1 MNLLAMSPSWVV
13 GLLIFLLAAAA
24 LQDAVQLRISNVT
37 TAAIFVLALFSAAVV
52 GFEIRLWQN
61 AVMFA
66 AVLAIGIPLFSGNIL
81 GGGDVK
87 LFAAVALWS
96 DLRGAP
102 MLIAA
107 ILICGGILALVILFL
122 RVVVPDRISR
132 RVATLRPRAG
142 IPYGI
147 AIGIG
152 TMIATAL
159 YRGV

>member
-13 GLLIFLLAAAA
+13 GLLILLLAAAA

-37 TAAIFVLALFSAAVV
+37 TAAIFVLALVTAAVV
-52 GFEIRLWQN
+52 GLEIGLWQN
-61 AVMFA
+61 AMMFA

-147 AIGIG
+147 AISTG

-159 YRGV
+159 SRGI

>member
-1 MNLLAMSPSWVV
+1 MNLLAMSPAWVV
-13 GLLIFLLAAAA
+13 GILIFLLAAAA
-24 LQDAVQLRISNVT
+24 IQDAFQLRISNIT
-37 TAAIFVLALFSAAVV
+37 TAAIFVLALVAMAAI

-61 AVMFA
+61 VLVFA
-66 AVLAIGIPLFSGNIL
+66 ALLAIGILLFSGSIL

-96 DLRGAP
+96 DLRSAP

-122 RVVVPDRISR
+122 RVIVPDRVAR

-147 AIGIG
+147 AISTG

-159 YRGV
+159 YRGI